1 MRNFYKKN
9 KVILKSQKSF
19 KREAHNICTVKF
31 NNIALSSAYDKR
43 IKTCDFYTKI
53 CYGTNEV
60 KIKENEKINHQRV
73 KNKYILKND

>member
-19 KREAHNICTVKF
+19 KREVHNICTVKF

-43 IKTCDFYTKI
+43 IKTCAFKTKI
-53 CYGTNEV
+53 CVWY
-60 KIKENEKINHQRV
+60 K
-73 KNKYILKND
+73 

>member
-19 KREAHNICTVKF
+19 KREVHNICTVKF

-43 IKTCDFYTKI
+43 IKTCAFKTKI
-53 CYGTNEV
+53 CVWYKWG
-60 KIKENEKINHQRV
+60 ENEKINHQRV
-73 KNKYILKND
+73 KSKYILKND